1 MGNIDADPQLAS
13 ATHLAPSSPCIGAGN
28 PAHRTGVD
36 IDGETWR
43 IPPSIGADEYVPGAS
58 TGALVVA
65 IGVAYTNISPNFP
78 LPLSARVQ
86 GRVTGIRWDMGDGTI
101 VSNRAFLRYAW
112 SNAGIYSLRLTAF
125 NDSFPAGLSASVTVR
140 VSNSIYYVNQA
151 NPTPRYP
158 YTNWQSAAQTIQDA
172 INAGTLPGRVVLVTN
187 GVYLSGG
194 EQVSNL
200 NTNRVVLKNAVSVRS
215 VNGPAMTLI
224 QGYGPH
230 GITAVRCAYV
240 KQYAVLS
247 GFTLTNG
254 HTWDRPPY
262 ADTQEGGGALCEAL
276 GVITNCLITGNVA
289 FGDGGAVAGGQIYNC
304 TIYGNWASTG
314 GGAYM
319 SLLTGCKLSE
329 NGATNGTGGGA
340 RLCTLSNCVVESNSG
355 IWGGGLYGG
364 YASDSCI
371 SSNTAKVGGGSCYG
385 ELRNCTIVNNTASSG
400 GGVAYG
406 IHHQCR
412 LTDNMAYQGGGSD
425 RGTLVNCTL
434 NRNAASYGGGA
445 SGGMLYNCVLNGNR
459 AYDGGGTYGST
470 NYHCTLTGNCATNSG
485 GGACRSA
492 FYDSIVYHNGAWS
505 GSNYV
510 NSSFI
515 YSCTSP
521 LPTNGVGNIA
531 DIPRLASAQ
540 HLAANSPCIGRGNAA
555 YSTGVDMDG
564 ERWGDPPC
572 MGADE
577 YSAPII
583 GSLAVAIQAAYTIV
597 ATGFAVSV
605 AAQIEGPASGSWWDF
620 GDGTTLSNVPCTSH
634 SWTVPG
640 VYAVTLTA
648 WNDTYLAGVATS
660 VVVHVVEAVHYV
672 DRSNTTPMYPYAT
685 WETAATNIQ
694 DGIGASSIPG
704 RLIVVTNGVYDA
716 GGVAAQGT
724 LTNRV
729 TLMNA
734 VRLQSVN
741 GPAVTTIVGS
751 AAPGAWRGNGDGAV
765 RCAYVGAIAVLDGF
779 TLTNGHTR
787 TDADY
792 YTAARRQ
799 GGGAYLRKQR
809 HDYELHLY

>member
-1 MGNIDADPQLAS
+1 MVIESLLQGN
-13 ATHLAPSSPCIGAGN
+13 SSKC
-28 PAHRTGVD
+28 
-36 IDGETWR
+36 
-43 IPPSIGADEYVPGAS
+43 S
-58 TGALVVA
+58 
-65 IGVAYTNISPNFP
+65 
-78 LPLSARVQ
+78 
-86 GRVTGIRWDMGDGTI
+86 
-101 VSNRAFLRYAW
+101 
-112 SNAGIYSLRLTAF
+112 
-125 NDSFPAGLSASVTVR
+125 
-140 VSNSIYYVNQA
+140 
-151 NPTPRYP
+151 
-158 YTNWQSAAQTIQDA
+158 
-172 INAGTLPGRVVLVTN
+172 
-187 GVYLSGG
+187 
-194 EQVSNL
+194 
-200 NTNRVVLKNAVSVRS
+200 
-215 VNGPAMTLI
+215 
-224 QGYGPH
+224 
-230 GITAVRCAYV
+230 
-240 KQYAVLS
+240 
-247 GFTLTNG
+247 
-254 HTWDRPPY
+254 
-262 ADTQEGGGALCEAL
+262 GGGAAFGELHGCSLVNNRACFGAGACQATLNECML
-276 GVITNCLITGNVA
+276 TGNSA
-289 FGDGGAVAGGQIYNC
+289 CNQGGGADGSILLHCTITRNAAGWGDGGGTSRSSC
-304 TIYGNWASTG
+304 TECAFIANSAWKG
-314 GGAYM
+314 GGAYQG
-319 SLLTGCKLSE
+319 TNGNCTFSE
-329 NGATNGTGGGA
+329 NCAQFGGA
-340 RLCTLSNCVVESNSG
+340 AASGALEHCSLWANSSE
-355 IWGGGLYGG
+355 Y
-364 YASDSCI
+364 
-371 SSNTAKVGGGSCYG
+371 
-385 ELRNCTIVNNTASSG
+385 EG
-400 GGVAYG
+400 GGVYEG
-406 IHHQCR
+406 I
-412 LTDNMAYQGGGSD
+412 LY
-425 RGTLVNCTL
+425 NCTL
-434 NRNAASYGGGA
+434 AENSAGTKGGGA
-445 SGGMLYNCVLNGNR
+445 SGGMLHNCVLNGNR
-459 AYDGGGTYGST
+459 AYDGGGTYSST

-485 GGACRSA
+485 GGACRSV
-492 FYDSIVYHNGAWS
+492 FYDSIIYHNGAWS

-510 NSSFI
+510 DSSFL